1 MSWAP
6 TGLGLEI
13 FNQRYAL
20 EGESW
25 TEACARVAGHVA
37 QAEASK
43 FDGAYHAEKFEA
55 ILADGLFMPGG
66 RIWANAGK
74 PKPQLLN
81 CFVLPVSDSRE
92 GWGKAISD
100 TIIVSGLGGGV
111 GINCSPI
118 RPRGSEIKGTGG
130 YATGAVSFMEMV
142 NAVGDVLRTGGGRR
156 LALMLA
162 LEASHPD
169 LDEFLDKK
177 LDRHQ
182 LNNANVSVILKEK
195 EDIDKLVASGTW
207 ERIVRNAWESGEP
220 GVLNGFEANRMS
232 NIWYH
237 KPLVCT
243 NPCVTGDTVIATL
256 DGPRRFD
263 ELAADGRDAL
273 VYAWHPETKKPVVR
287 MMRRPHKTRF
297 DVPIL
302 EVEFDSGLKV
312 RCTPDHNFYSFRGKK
327 VQAQDLR
334 IGSSVRA
341 WSMSE
346 HRDGHLRVHGWDT
359 EADRA
364 SHQWVSRIV
373 YENFY
378 GQVPEGMIV
387 HHIDEDKRNNHI
399 SNLEILTPV
408 EHNALHYPARF
419 EAGFDGTARNHKVV
433 AIREAGTADVYNG
446 CVDDAHT
453 YIILDPEPVAGIQSG
468 IVSANCGEIWLEEYG
483 CCDLGA
489 LVLPRFVKGGYVDY
503 DLLKDTVRSAV
514 RFLDN
519 VLDVNHYP
527 LAEIQHN
534 CLGVRRIGL
543 GVMGLHSALLELGYK
558 YSSEAGRRKI
568 NDIFSAIKEYAY
580 EASIELAK
588 EKGPFPAARK
598 ALLQSGFAKT
608 LPLRLRKQIEKHG
621 LRNCALLTVAPTG
634 TTGMVHGVSTG
645 IEPLFAP
652 AYYRR
657 FWEGEHLRKEL
668 VLTEEFKRFGSL
680 AEGAYDV
687 SVEDHF
693 EVQKI
698 VQSHVDNAVSKTINL
713 PEDYD
718 PEDLSD
724 IWLDY
729 LPHLKGSTFYREGS
743 RGQEPLE
750 PIRGEAIEAIQHLT
764 NQSQQGKADIA
775 DQYGMD
781 CVSGSCEI

>member
-1 MSWAP
+1 MSWSP
-6 TGLGLEI
+6 TGLGKDI
-13 FNQRYAL
+13 FEQRYAL

-25 TEACARVAGHVA
+25 QEACARVAQHVGYVEVPGSEHVELF
-37 QAEASK
+37 QAELEE
-43 FDGAYHAEKFEA
+43 GR
-55 ILADGLFMPGG
+55 FMPGG

-81 CFVLPVSDSRE
+81 CFVLPVGDSRE

-100 TIIVSGLGGGV
+100 TIVVSGLGGGV

-130 YATGAVSFMEMV
+130 QATGAVSFMEMV

-162 LEASHPD
+162 LEATHKD
-169 LDEFLDKK
+169 LPEFLDKK
-177 LDRHQ
+177 LDREQ
-182 LNNANVSVILKEK
+182 LTNANVSVILNGKDDLGFLQANGLWEK
-195 EDIDKLVASGTW
+195 
-207 ERIVRNAWESGEP
+207 IVQNAWESGEP
-220 GVLNGFEANRMS
+220 GVLNGYLANQQS

-237 KPLVCT
+237 KPLICT

-263 ELAADGRDAL
+263 ELAADGRDVL

-346 HRDGHLRVHGWDT
+346 HRDGHLRVHGWDS
-359 EADRA
+359 EANKA
-364 SHQWVSRIV
+364 SHQWVSRMV

-378 GQVPEGMIV
+378 GEVPEGMIV
-387 HHIDEDKRNNHI
+387 HHTDEDKRNNHI

-408 EHNALHYPARF
+408 EHNELHYPARYL
-419 EAGFDGTARNHKVV
+419 AGFDGTSRNHKVV

-489 LVLPRFVKGGYVDY
+489 LVLPRFVKGGYMDY
-503 DLLKDTVRSAV
+503 DLLKQSVFSAV

-519 VLDVNHYP
+519 VLSVNHYP
-527 LAEIQHN
+527 LPEIRNNSQS
-534 CLGVRRIGL
+534 VRRLGL
-543 GVMGLHSALLELGYK
+543 GVMGLHTALLEMGYK
-558 YSSEAGRRKI
+558 YSSAGALRKV
-568 NDIFSAIKEYAY
+568 DEIFAFIKRAAY
-580 EASIELAK
+580 EASIALAK
-588 EKGPFPAARK
+588 EKGPFTAFSPK
-598 ALLQSGFAKT
+598 LLDSDFAKS
-608 LPLRLRKQIEKHG
+608 LPEDIRWDISQYG

-652 AYYRR
+652 VYYRR
-657 FWEGEHLRKEL
+657 YYQGEHLHKEL

-687 SVEDHF
+687 PVEGHF
-693 EVQKI
+693 AIQATVQKHI
-698 VQSHVDNAVSKTINL
+698 DNAVSKTINL

-718 PEDLSD
+718 PVDLSD
-724 IWLDY
+724 VWLEY
-729 LPHLKGSTFYREGS
+729 LPQLKGSTFYREGS
-743 RGQEPLE
+743 RGAEPLE
-750 PIRGEAIEAIQHLT
+750 PIRGEAIELIQHLNKT
-764 NQSQQGKADIA
+764 AEADIA

-781 CVSGSCEI
+781 CVGGSCEV